1 VAKTTRSSI
10 WWKSTVAARSLL
22 LIVASSAA
30 LGMAGCGGI
39 LTDGQ
44 VAAVSQFAEATKGF
58 GTSPGTVINAYAGL
72 RSDRALLEAASRSDG
87 GVAAK
92 DLANGLKQRLE
103 LESRGA
109 AADAAITVLDDYAQM
124 LGVLSSS
131 QFTDDLQNQTI
142 ALGSSI
148 DNGIATF
155 NKLSGSTLNSF
166 GDIVAG
172 IVRGAGGLWIRREQH
187 KALVAAVTNAKGPVD
202 RLTASIESLM
212 DFFVG
217 PPPSTD
223 PEKSLFARESQEV
236 QDFLG
241 RTQPAGRPLP
251 VLERTQT
258 VMKQAVDGQNL
269 AQLSRRAAVQYR
281 AAHNELVQAITGDKA
296 DLKNLVGTIQGL
308 SQEIKAAKRVQ
319 GEVKKAR
326 D

>member
-1 VAKTTRSSI
+1 MATPTRSSI
-10 WWKSTVAARSLL
+10 WRNSAVATRTLL
-22 LIVASSAA
+22 VIVASAAA
-30 LGMAGCGGI
+30 LGAAGCGGI

-44 VAAVSQFAEATKGF
+44 VAAVNQFAEATKGF

-72 RSDRALLEAASRSDG
+72 RSDRALLEAATRSDG

-103 LESRGA
+103 LESRA
-109 AADAAITVLDDYAQM
+109 ATADAAIGVLDDYAQM
-124 LGVLSSS
+124 LGLLSSS
-131 QFTDDLQNQTI
+131 QFTDELQNQTI

-155 NKLSGSTLNSF
+155 NKLSGSQLNSF

-172 IVRGAGGLWIRREQH
+172 IVRGAGGIGIRREQH
-187 KALVAAVTNAKGPVD
+187 KALVAAVTHAKGPID
-202 RLTASIESLM
+202 RLTASVEGLM

-217 PPPSTD
+217 PSPSTD
-223 PEKSLFARESQEV
+223 PEKNLFARESQEV

-241 RTQPAGRPLP
+241 RTPPAGRPLP

-258 VMKQAVDGQNL
+258 VMKQAVDGQTL
-269 AQLSRRAAVQYR
+269 AQLCRRAAAQYR

-308 SQEIKAAKRVQ
+308 SQEIRAAKRVQ
-319 GEVKKAR
+319 REVRSAR